1 MPKSTA
7 DNPFLICSLGSKLS
21 EDIIVAKK
29 FVPLNTRGKSIY
41 EAISFLVKFL
51 NSINDKSKLIIS

>member
-7 DNPFLICSLGSKLS
+7 DNPFLICSLGSKLC

-29 FVPLNTRGKSIY
+29 FVPLNTRDKSIY
-41 EAISFLVKFL
+41 EAISFLL
-51 NSINDKSKLIIS
+51 NF